1 MMLIIIFGALIG
13 FLGLFVAIYAVAI
26 FLEALANDAR
36 KSYTH
41 ITNLQKENELLRF
54 EKKRMQLIINQL
66 ESEKNTLSYTNEV
79 VL

>member
-1 MMLIIIFGALIG
+1 MLIIIFGALIG